1 MSFDP
6 ISFLANVERIFS
18 AATGLSDVK
27 TWTRPTKLT
36 TTFETPEVAIEMIA
50 GSMDSISLSYPNKQ
64 IEFYV
69 RFVIFEEQTSS
80 ASKIGTIYSGIID
93 AVRSNPDLKTKSGS
107 GTCDYFGTFYGRNIS
122 FDLVATERNGVSV
135 NAMKIDVPCLVRD
148 I

>member
-1 MSFDP
+1 VSFEP

-27 TWTRPTKLT
+27 TWSRPTKIT
-36 TTFETPEVAIEMIA
+36 TSFETPEVAIEMIA
-50 GSMDSISLSYPNKQ
+50 GNIDSVSLSYPNRQ

-69 RFVIFEEQTSS
+69 RFVIFEEQTSTM
-80 ASKIGTIYSGIID
+80 SKIGAIYSGIID

-107 GTCDYFGTFYGRNIS
+107 ATCDYFGTFYGRNIS
-122 FDLVATERNGVSV
+122 FDLAATERNGVSV

-148 I
+148 T

>member
-27 TWTRPTKLT
+27 TWSRPTKLST
-36 TTFETPEVAIEMIA
+36 SFETPEVSIEMIA
-50 GSMDSISLSYPNKQ
+50 GNIDSISLSYPNKQ

-69 RFVIFEEQTSS
+69 RFVIFEEQTLST
-80 ASKIGTIYSGIID
+80 SKMGTIYSGVID
-93 AVRSNPDLKTKSGS
+93 TVRSNPDLKNKSGS
-107 GTCDYFGTFYGRNIS
+107 ATCDYFGTFYGRNIS
-122 FDLVATERNGVSV
+122 FDLAATERNGVSV

>member
-1 MSFDP
+1 MSFEP

-50 GSMDSISLSYPNKQ
+50 GSMDSISLSYPNRQ

-93 AVRSNPDLKTKSGS
+93 TVRSNPDLKTKSGS
-107 GTCDYFGTFYGRNIS
+107 VTCDYFGTFYGRNIS
-122 FDLVATERNGVSV
+122 FDLAATERNGVSV

>member
-1 MSFDP
+1 VSFDP

-27 TWTRPTKLT
+27 TWSRPTKLST
-36 TTFETPEVAIEMIA
+36 SFETPEVAIEMIA
-50 GSMDSISLSYPNKQ
+50 GSIDSVSLSYPNKQ

-93 AVRSNPDLKTKSGS
+93 TVRSNPDLKNKSGAK
-107 GTCDYFGTFYGRNIS
+107 TCDYFGTFYGRNIS
-122 FDLVATERNGVSV
+122 FDLAATERNGVSV
-135 NAMKIDVPCLVRD
+135 NAMKIDIPCIVRGT
-148 I
+148 

>member
-1 MSFDP
+1 MSFEP

-27 TWTRPTKLT
+27 TWTRPTKIT
-36 TTFETPEVAIEMIA
+36 TSFETPEVSIEMIA
-50 GSMDSISLSYPNKQ
+50 GNIDSISLSYPNRQ

-69 RFVIFEEQTSS
+69 RFVIFEEQTSTT
-80 ASKIGTIYSGIID
+80 SKIGTIYSGILD

-107 GTCDYFGTFYGRNIS
+107 ATCDYFGTFYGRNIS
-122 FDLVATERNGVSV
+122 FDLAATERNGVSV

-148 I
+148 T

>member
-1 MSFDP
+1 MSFEP

-18 AATGLSDVK
+18 AATELSDVK
-27 TWTRPTKLT
+27 TWTRPTKIT
-36 TTFETPEVAIEMIA
+36 TSFETPEVSIEMIA
-50 GSMDSISLSYPNKQ
+50 GNIDSVSLSYPNRQ

-80 ASKIGTIYSGIID
+80 ASKIGAIYSGILD

-107 GTCDYFGTFYGRNIS
+107 ATCDYFGTFYGRNIG
-122 FDLVATERNGVSV
+122 FDLAATERNGVSV

-148 I
+148 T

>member
-27 TWTRPTKLT
+27 TWSRPTKLST
-36 TTFETPEVAIEMIA
+36 SFETPEVTIEIIA
-50 GSMDSISLSYPNKQ
+50 GNIDSVSLSHPNKQ

-69 RFVIFEEQTSS
+69 RFVIFEEQSSS
-80 ASKIGTIYSGIID
+80 ASKIGGIYSGIIE
-93 AVRSNPDLKTKSGS
+93 AVRSNPDLKTKTGS
-107 GTCDYFGTFYGRNIS
+107 ATCDYFGTFYGRNIS
-122 FDLVATERNGVSV
+122 FDIAATERNGVSV

-148 I
+148 T